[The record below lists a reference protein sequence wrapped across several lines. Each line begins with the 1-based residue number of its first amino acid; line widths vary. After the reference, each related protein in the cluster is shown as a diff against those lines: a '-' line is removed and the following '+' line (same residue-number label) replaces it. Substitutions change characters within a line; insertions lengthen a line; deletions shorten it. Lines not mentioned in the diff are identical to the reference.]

1 MHDVGA
7 GPMFTGVRCEVCI
20 VHTVTSC
27 CQVTLHGGWRMV
39 KGVRGFIHLVA
50 ITSVAAPMMMA
61 TTGRSECL
69 CGDRVTHQTW
79 PLITLVI
86 AGMGVRS

>member
-1 MHDVGA
+1 
-7 GPMFTGVRCEVCI
+7 
-20 VHTVTSC
+20 
-27 CQVTLHGGWRMV
+27 MV

-50 ITSVAAPMMMA
+50 ISSVAAPMMMA